1 MKLWLFSLGV
11 ASKEFKNVVFFDDT
25 EKKRVNKSLLLHK
38 ILI

>member
-25 EKKRVNKSLLLHK
+25 EKKSQQVTA
-38 ILI
+38 IA